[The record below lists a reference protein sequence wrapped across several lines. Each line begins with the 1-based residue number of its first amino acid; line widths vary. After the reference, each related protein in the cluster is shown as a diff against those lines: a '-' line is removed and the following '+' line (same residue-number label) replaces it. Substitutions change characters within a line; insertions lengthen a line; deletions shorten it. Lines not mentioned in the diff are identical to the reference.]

1 MHLQGAELN
10 PLIARCS
17 VMSPYYVPLLRA
29 ARDDVLT
36 VLHPIRGARLN
47 PRKLRRMREPMILL
61 LDDCEP
67 RSTGPNG
74 WIGIRHARDWAAN
87 TWIMGS
93 GADAAHAAEA
103 VSLAQHVRRL
113 AVIRTEDSHV
123 PAWRR
128 WLMGQPGVTQV
139 ATWETALPAAR
150 ETLQ

>member
-74 WIGIRHARDWAAN
+74 WIGIRHARDWAHYL
-87 TWIMGS
+87 WIHPS
-93 GADAAHAAEA
+93 GADDAHAAGA
-103 VSLAQHVRRL
+103 VEIAAEWRRL
-113 AVIRTEDSHV
+113 LLIRTTDEHL
-123 PAWRR
+123 PAWAR
-128 WLMGQPGVTQV
+128 WFGREAGPIEE
-139 ATWETALPAAR
+139 WHIPHALAAR